1 MGLQRSHLRAPGP
14 PDPAP
19 PRLAALLD
27 PLPEALPQATLAAHV
42 APGPGALTGGLS
54 RQLCDRHSPGRE
66 GGPPAWG
73 ITATCV
79 ASSLPPS
86 PLLGFTFL
94 CAMGTRHDRL
104 PRDNQGLDPTRLQ
117 RPVRLQKEALGPRG
131 ASWAGGG
138 GAGECWLGG
147 AAASGTTT
155 GSGPGLPCPP
165 CSGLPSSLTQESLV
179 FAGS

>member
-1 MGLQRSHLRAPGP
+1 MGLLRSHLRGPGP

-27 PLPEALPQATLAAHV
+27 PLPEALPQATQAAHV

-54 RQLCDRHSPGRE
+54 RQLCDRQSWAR
-66 GGPPAWG
+66 GGPSCLGHHCHLRGLQPASQPPAG
-73 ITATCV
+73 LHFPLCNGHPNRPPPPGQPGARSHEAAETCP
-79 ASSLPPS
+79 A
-86 PLLGFTFL
+86 
-94 CAMGTRHDRL
+94 AER
-104 PRDNQGLDPTRLQ
+104 
-117 RPVRLQKEALGPRG
+117 GPRPPG

>member
-1 MGLQRSHLRAPGP
+1 M
-14 PDPAP
+14 
-19 PRLAALLD
+19 
-27 PLPEALPQATLAAHV
+27 

-54 RQLCDRHSPGRE
+54 RQLCDRQSWAR
-66 GGPPAWG
+66 GGPSCLG

-117 RPVRLQKEALGPRG
+117 RPARLQKKALGPGSILGWGGRG
-131 ASWAGGG
+131 G
-138 GAGECWLGG
+138 
-147 AAASGTTT
+147 
-155 GSGPGLPCPP
+155 
-165 CSGLPSSLTQESLV
+165 
-179 FAGS
+179 